1 MGSGE
6 AVTGMA
12 GFIAGL
18 TGEGGISVSS
28 IWTAIT
34 PIAGFIAT
42 LVLVKIGYNQLRK
55 TTNNST
61 RPNSKKTM

>member
-6 AVTGMA
+6 AITGMA
-12 GFIAGL
+12 GFITGM
-18 TGEGGISVSS
+18 TGENGITAAN

-34 PIAGFIAT
+34 PIAGFIAA

-55 TTNNST
+55 TTNNAT

>member
-1 MGSGE
+1 MTE
-6 AVTGMA
+6 
-12 GFIAGL
+12 FINGL
-18 TGEGGISVSS
+18 TGEGGVNAAAIWQS
-28 IWTAIT
+28 IV

-55 TTNNST
+55 TTNNAT

>member
-12 GFIAGL
+12 GFISGM
-18 TGEGGISVSS
+18 TGDSGITASN
-28 IWTAIT
+28 IWLAIT
-34 PIAGFIAT
+34 PIAGFIAA

-55 TTNNST
+55 TTNNAT

>member
-1 MGSGE
+1 MTE
-6 AVTGMA
+6 
-12 GFIAGL
+12 FINGL
-18 TGEGGISVSS
+18 AGEGGITTAAIWQS
-28 IWTAIT
+28 IV

-55 TTNNST
+55 TTNNAT